1 MKYVRNLNRHL
12 SVNKKFNPARVN
24 ARLYYQAVSYCK
36 KKSINAEKPFDKDDT
51 YGLHCHQHPN
61 TAILLLE

>member
-36 KKSINAEKPFDKDDT
+36 KKKYKRRKT
-51 YGLHCHQHPN
+51 LR
-61 TAILLLE
+61 